1 MTRLLK
7 FSAFVASLLLSSTV
21 TQASPLGGTLKLE
34 SRIAAILSEGFSS
47 PPTNLLLNGAI
58 IAVDGTGSVASEPS
72 PDPLTFASDL
82 HYRSSFPK
90 GSEQLFPP
98 SDSSATDAFYI
109 SNVQTAS
116 NGLFV
121 SYGALAE
128 GSQTD
133 PAHGNVIL
141 TPNNPEEGSVS
152 GVLQLTAAPEPS
164 SLLLLGTGLTCAA
177 GLLFHHRK
185 KVS

>member
-7 FSAFVASLLLSSTV
+7 FSAVVASLLFSSNV

-34 SRIAAILSEGFSS
+34 SRFGAILSEGFYSPSS
-47 PPTNLLLNGAI
+47 SLLNGAI
-58 IAVDGTGSVASEPS
+58 IAVDGTGRLASVPS
-72 PDPLTFASDL
+72 ADPVIFASDL
-82 HYRSSFPK
+82 RYANGFPM
-90 GSEQLFPP
+90 GSEQILP
-98 SDSSATDAFYI
+98 SPDGVTTDTFYI
-109 SNVQTAS
+109 SNVQTEP

-128 GSQTD
+128 GNLAD
-133 PAHGNVIL
+133 AAHGNVIL
-141 TPNNPEEGSVS
+141 MPNDAEEGSVS
-152 GVLQLTAAPEPS
+152 GVLQLAAAPEPS

-185 KVS
+185 KVG